1 MLDIPYEVAGYYT
14 LRVIRPD
21 GTERES
27 CTFPNIITNRGLNG
41 FGDPDSNWGYAS
53 YCAVGT
59 GTTTPAAAQDALVA
73 FGASTSTT
81 HSANGHRGVASAS
94 PYYGYRLWG
103 FEFPAGTA
111 VGTWTEIGIGM
122 QSDGTQLF
130 TRALVTDSGGNAT
143 SITVLPG
150 EILQVTYELRQYAP
164 TSDVTSMQTI
174 GGVSYSL
181 RVRASDVTNVSTW
194 GNPDVAA
201 TYGGGSGALVEA
213 WDGTIAANT
222 ASSPNGQYI
231 GAVALGSGTYTPN
244 QYYLDRPFV
253 FGLADGVGSISCFR
267 VLAARGG
274 FQIGITPAMTKTAAQ
289 TLTGSVRFTWA
300 RRTI

>member
-1 MLDIPYEVAGYYT
+1 MLEIPYEVAGYYT

-41 FGDPDSNWGYAS
+41 FGNPDSSWGYVT
-53 YCAVGT
+53 YCSVGT
-59 GTTTPAAAQDALVA
+59 GTTTPAATQDAMVA
-73 FGASTSTT
+73 FGASTAAT
-81 HSANGHRGVASAS
+81 HSAHGQRGVASAS
-94 PYYGYRLWG
+94 PYYGYQLWG
-103 FEFPAGTA
+103 YEFPAGTA
-111 VGTWTEIGIGM
+111 VGTWTEIGLGLL
-122 QSDGTQLF
+122 SDGTQLF
-130 TRALVTDSGGNAT
+130 TRALVTDSGGTAT
-143 SITVLPG
+143 SVTVLPG

-164 TSDVTSMQTI
+164 TSDVTSTQTI

-181 RVRASDVTNVSTW
+181 RVRANAVTDVNCWAFPASVAGQ
-194 GNPDVAA
+194 GNG
-201 TYGGGSGALVEA
+201 YGSLIEA
-213 WDGTIAANT
+213 WDGSIAAIT
-222 ASSPNGQYI
+222 AANPNGNYI
-231 GAVALGSGTYTPN
+231 GAVNLDPGTYTLN

-253 FGLADGVGSISCFR
+253 FSLADGVGSISCFHVR
-267 VLAARGG
+267 AARGN

>member
-41 FGDPDSNWGYAS
+41 FGNPASHWGGIY
-53 YCAVGT
+53 YCSVGT
-59 GTTTPAAAQDALVA
+59 GTTTPATSQDSLVA
-73 FGASTSTT
+73 FGASTYTT
-81 HSANGHRGVASAS
+81 HAANGQRGVASSS

-103 FEFPAGTA
+103 YEFPAGTA
-111 VGTWTEIGIGM
+111 VGTWTEIGLGLL
-122 QSDGTQLF
+122 QDGKQLF
-130 TRALVTDSGGNAT
+130 TRALVTDPGGTAT

-164 TSDVTSMQTI
+164 TSDVTSTQTI
-174 GGVSYSL
+174 GGVSYTL
-181 RVRASDVTNVSTW
+181 RVRASAVTDVSTW
-194 GNPDVAA
+194 GNPDVPA
-201 TYGGGSGALVEA
+201 TAGGGYGAVVEA

-222 ASSPNGQYI
+222 ASSPNGQYL
-231 GAVALGSGTYTPN
+231 GVVALDSGTYTLN

-253 FGLADGVGSISCFR
+253 FGLTDGVGSISCLR

-300 RRTI
+300 RKPI